1 MAADAEAIVA
11 AIGRAVGPTERPL
24 HLHEPRFA
32 GHEWTYV
39 KECLDTGW
47 VSSAGRFVDQFEVE
61 LARTCGAR
69 FAIAIVNGTAALHV
83 ALRLVGVGPG
93 DEVIVPA
100 LTFVATANAVT
111 YCGAIPQF
119 VDSDP
124 ATLGLDPE
132 KLQARLQRIA
142 LRRDGALINKETGR
156 PIRAVVPVHV
166 FGHPVDMDAL
176 GAVCAQFGVA
186 VVEDATESLG
196 STYHGRPCGS
206 LGRAGVLSFNGNKIV
221 TTGGGGAI
229 VTNDEE
235 LAHRAK
241 HLTTTAKQP
250 HPWAF
255 LHDEIGWNYRL
266 PNINAALGLAQLE
279 QLGSFV
285 AAKRVVAQRYAE
297 AFAGVPGVRWMKEPE
312 GSSSNYWLNAILL
325 DDDDMKTRDRVL
337 QACHDAGFL
346 ARPAWT
352 LMHRLTMFKNSP
364 RDDLANAESIE
375 RRLINLPSSAVLGLS
390 DHLRQAALAEQR

>member
-1 MAADAEAIVA
+1 MAADTKAIVA
-11 AIGRAVGPTERPL
+11 AIARAVGTNARPV

-32 GHEWTYV
+32 GHEWQYV

-47 VSSAGRFVDQFEVE
+47 VSSAGRFVDQFETE
-61 LARTCGAR
+61 LAKTCGTR
-69 FAIAIVNGTAALHV
+69 SAIAIVNGTAALHV
-83 ALRLVGVGPG
+83 ALRLIGVEPG

-100 LTFVATANAVT
+100 LTFIATANAVA
-111 YCGAIPQF
+111 YCGAIPHF
-119 VDSDP
+119 ADSDP
-124 ATLGLDPE
+124 ATLGLNPK
-132 KLQARLQRIA
+132 KLKAHLERIA
-142 LRRDGALINKETGR
+142 ERRSGVLINQETGR
-156 PIRAVVPVHV
+156 PIRAVIPVHV

-176 GAVCAQFGVA
+176 NAVCAEFGLA

-235 LAHRAK
+235 LARRAK
-241 HLTTTAKQP
+241 HLTTTAKQK
-250 HPWAF
+250 HAWAF

-279 QLGSFV
+279 QLGGFV
-285 AAKRVVAQRYAE
+285 AAKRAVARRYE
-297 AFAGVPGVRWMKEPE
+297 QVFAGVPGVTFIKEPA
-312 GSSSNYWLNAILL
+312 GTSSNYWLNAILL
-325 DDDDMKTRDRVL
+325 DDDDMAVRDSVL

-352 LMHRLTMFKNSP
+352 LMHRLPMFKDSP
-364 RDDLANAESIE
+364 GDDLSDAESVE
-375 RRLINLPSSAVLGLS
+375 RRLINLPSSAALGLTS
-390 DHLRQAALAEQR
+390 KVAQAAFAEQR